1 MGMVSVLAGVQLKTR
16 LSCALAI
23 VAKAEIS
30 SAAKKEILRILEVFA
45 EWMLVSS
52 EFARGGLRR
61 YQVSWQRSFQ
71 LRRLRLRRMVS
82 YWIRQSP
89 GSSVVA
95 PDGRVPRFL
104 NLPGTYVPGSLYV
117 APSELRRG

>member
-61 YQVSWQRSFQ
+61 YQVSWQRRFSCVVCDYGEWSRTGSDNRLG
-71 LRRLRLRRMVS
+71 LRWLRPMGAFPAS
-82 YWIRQSP
+82 
-89 GSSVVA
+89 
-95 PDGRVPRFL
+95 L